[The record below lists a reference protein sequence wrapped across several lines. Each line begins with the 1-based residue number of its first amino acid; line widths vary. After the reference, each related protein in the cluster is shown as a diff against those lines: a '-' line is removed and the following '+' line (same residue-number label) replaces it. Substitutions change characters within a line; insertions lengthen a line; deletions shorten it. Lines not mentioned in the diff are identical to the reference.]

1 MARTQK
7 TAAAGEKIKVAD
19 SAAVKHHKRYDSDLA
34 LDKGRMLASLLLKVC
49 SPAPPPTPGADKLS
63 PANHHSPSDQGI
75 YMDSGSDVVVAKTTK
90 IPPAEGKLRGN
101 GSDSAH
107 SSTHS
112 PTSDSSSLSASTS
125 PEEASSLSLLYEMG
139 GEEAV
144 SLAYI
149 DESKTV
155 HKYIASRYTAR
166 LYSCTSVYG

>member
-1 MARTQK
+1 
-7 TAAAGEKIKVAD
+7 
-19 SAAVKHHKRYDSDLA
+19 
-34 LDKGRMLASLLLKVC
+34 
-49 SPAPPPTPGADKLS
+49 
-63 PANHHSPSDQGI
+63 
-75 YMDSGSDVVVAKTTK
+75 MDSGSDVVIAKTTK

-149 DESKTV
+149 DESKIV

-166 LYSCTSVYG
+166 LYSCTAEQYMVERVERFATEMKEQNS

>member
-1 MARTQK
+1 MARSQQN
-7 TAAAGEKIKVAD
+7 AFAGGKINVAAD
-19 SAAVKHHKRYDSDLA
+19 SAAVKHKRYDSDLA

-49 SPAPPPTPGADKLS
+49 SPAPPTTPAADKLS
-63 PANHHSPSDQGI
+63 PSNHHSPSDQGI

-90 IPPAEGKLRGN
+90 IAAEGKLRGN

-155 HKYIASRYTAR
+155 HKYIASRYTTR
-166 LYSCTSVYG
+166 L

>member
-1 MARTQK
+1 MRTQK
-7 TAAAGEKIKVAD
+7 TAAGEKINIAD
-19 SAAVKHHKRYDSDLA
+19 NSAAVKHKRYDSDLA

-49 SPAPPPTPGADKLS
+49 SPAPPTPAADKLS

-75 YMDSGSDVVVAKTTK
+75 YMDSGSDVVVAKTTR
-90 IPPAEGKLRGN
+90 IPATEGKLRGN

-155 HKYIASRYTAR
+155 HKYIASRYTST
-166 LYSCTSVYG
+166 LYCTVYMVL